1 MKCSIVKNPASV
13 PDPATLMRDI
23 VSKNRAVRAAGRTGG
38 ILIAIRDADWD
49 GFMAKAQVS
58 VAALRV
64 TSEPGEVLWIPD
76 ALVDETQA

>member
-1 MKCSIVKNPASV
+1 MKCVIAKNPMGAT
-13 PDPATLMRDI
+13 DPAALMRDI
-23 VSKNRAVRAAGRTGG
+23 VQKNATVFRNQDDESL
-38 ILIAIRDADWD
+38 LIAIRDADWD

-64 TSEPGEVLWIPD
+64 TSEPGEVLWIPE